1 MRTSWTSKFRNDS
14 PITDVLTSYRKL
26 QEFKKDG
33 ERKVSPDVLQTRYD
47 FYHNKR
53 FYKLG
58 EICKKRE

>member
-1 MRTSWTSKFRNDS
+1 M
-14 PITDVLTSYRKL
+14 ITAISLVYIVLFYLTTRKL
-26 QEFKKDG
+26 SDFKKEG
-33 ERKVSPDVLQTRYD
+33 ERKVHPEVLQTRYD